1 MATEEEGAMSIGL
14 QLQEARE
21 SAGLSLREVCRRTG
35 EPGNPERVS
44 PAALSRIE
52 NGLRYPS
59 LRTLEALAK
68 TLRVQVSVGP
78 DRVTVKRRKR

>member
-1 MATEEEGAMSIGL
+1 VSTIGL

-35 EPGNPERVS
+35 EVDSRERVS

-68 TLRVQVSVGP
+68 TLSVQVSVGP
-78 DRVTVKRRKR
+78 EGVTVKGRKR